1 VLSGLIGGSTL
12 PLYALGVAQ
21 ANDRLEP
28 KQMISASGTIVLVYG
43 VFAAFGPFT
52 MSYFLDVFNEMGF
65 LLYLSLIHLAI
76 ALIVL
81 FMMFIHQDVEES
93 DQSQFQIM
101 AHRPTAVA
109 MEVIA
114 EEAIE
119 SAETEEGD
127 ST

>member
-1 VLSGLIGGSTL
+1 MLSGLIGGSTL

-119 SAETEEGD
+119 SAETEEGG
-127 ST
+127 SV